1 MEERPEKDEQQRVA
15 ELIREASKRGLVT
28 TKGGVIVPGKK
39 HKAKLVLMQQVEE
52 KPIQWL
58 FHPYIPKGK
67 ITLCAAYPGVGK
79 TYLLCYIAACV
90 STGKPFFNSTP
101 FHNDPG
107 RVIYLTTE
115 DGAGDTL
122 KPRMRACG
130 ANMENIATV
139 IDDEASL
146 TFDSPEIEGF
156 VKEFSP
162 DLIIF
167 DPFQSYI
174 GENVEMNA
182 ANKTRSVLNHIVA
195 LAEKYNI
202 AIVLICHF
210 NKNQKGDAITRIIGS
225 TDIVGVC
232 RSYLALGTV
241 PGNKELRYMSHEKSS
256 LAHKGLTVLFEI
268 SPEEGGIK
276 YVDTTQYTMDDY
288 SSMASQTKRQAPAL
302 EECKDFIMRNM
313 PEGKRLA
320 KEMEELLKA
329 NSFSKGT
336 YINAKKAL
344 NIISKKEGYLDNTK
358 WYWMLPKRQS
368 EN

>member
-1 MEERPEKDEQQRVA
+1 MTNKKILG
-15 ELIREASKRGLVT
+15 LIGLSARARKISFGADSVEFEIKSK
-28 TKGGVIVPGKK
+28 
-39 HKAKLVLMQQVEE
+39 
-52 KPIQWL
+52 
-58 FHPYIPKGK
+58 K
-67 ITLCAAYPGVGK
+67 I
-79 TYLLCYIAACV
+79 
-90 STGKPFFNSTP
+90 N
-101 FHNDPG
+101 
-107 RVIYLTTE
+107 
-115 DGAGDTL
+115 
-122 KPRMRACG
+122 
-130 ANMENIATV
+130 
-139 IDDEASL
+139 
-146 TFDSPEIEGF
+146 
-156 VKEFSP
+156 
-162 DLIIF
+162 LII
-167 DPFQSYI
+167 
-174 GENVEMNA
+174 VAKNA
-182 ANKTRSVLNHIVA
+182 SDRTKEKFIK

-268 SPEEGGIK
+268 DPEEGGIK

-336 YINAKKAL
+336 YINAKKVL

-358 WYWMLPKRQS
+358 WYWVLPKRQS
-368 EN
+368 GN

>member
-39 HKAKLVLMQQVEE
+39 HKAKLVSMQQVEE

-268 SPEEGGIK
+268 DPEEGGIK

-288 SSMASQTKRQAPAL
+288 SSMASQTKRLAPAL

-358 WYWMLPKRQS
+358 WYWVLPKRQS
-368 EN
+368 GN

>member
-1 MEERPEKDEQQRVA
+1 MEERPEKDEQQRAA
-15 ELIREASKRGLVT
+15 ELIREVSKRWDVT
-28 TKGGVIVPGKK
+28 TKGGVIVPRKK
-39 HKAKLVLMQQVEE
+39 HKAKLISVDQVEE
-52 KPIQWL
+52 KPVQWL

-101 FHNDPG
+101 FRNDPG

-115 DGAGDTL
+115 DGVGDTL

-146 TFDSPEIEGF
+146 TFDSPEIEEF
-156 VKEFSP
+156 VKELSP

-288 SSMASQTKRQAPAL
+288 TSMASQTKRQAPAL

-329 NSFSKGT
+329 NSFSEAT
-336 YINAKKAL
+336 YKRAKAAL
-344 NIISKKEGYLDNTK
+344 NIISKRIGFGKGAI
-358 WYWMLPKRQS
+358 WYWILPSDSQ
-368 EN
+368 